1 MSNKVEGGREFDV
14 IIIGG
19 EIYGVG
25 IAQAAAVAGYFV
37 LVIEKQG
44 LASGTSC
51 KSSKLIHGGLRYLE
65 SFEFS
70 LVRDSLNERE
80 LLLNLAPELVHRK
93 KFFIPIYRQTSRR
106 A

>member
-1 MSNKVEGGREFDV
+1 M
-14 IIIGG
+14 
-19 EIYGVG
+19 G
-25 IAQAAAVAGYFV
+25 IAQTLAAAGYFV

-51 KSSKLIHGGLRYLE
+51 KSRKLIHRGLRYLE

-80 LLLNLAPELVHRK
+80 LLLDLAPELVHRK
-93 KFFIPIYRQTSRR
+93 KFLSLFIGKHHDEPGGLASAYWITPC
-106 A
+106 

>member
-19 EIYGVG
+19 EIHGVG

-51 KSSKLIHGGLRYLE
+51 KASKLIH
-65 SFEFS
+65 
-70 LVRDSLNERE
+70 
-80 LLLNLAPELVHRK
+80 
-93 KFFIPIYRQTSRR
+93 
-106 A
+106 